1 MKITIDIKALNG
13 AQPYNIANTA
23 APGFYTDGVGVWV
36 IQNMIATYIAPLST
50 LQQIGTTQQAE
61 SATPTAQGVSE
72 DTLLRAI
79 AISAKPE
86 LSVQLLAGLK

>member
-1 MKITIDIKALNG
+1 MKLTIEIKQLNG
-13 AQPYNIANTA
+13 VQPHNIANTA

-36 IQNMIATYIAPLST
+36 IQNTAAFYISPLAT
-50 LQQIGTTQQAE
+50 LQQIGAQQAE
-61 SATPTAQGVSE
+61 SVPQAAQGVSE

-86 LSVQLLAGLK
+86 LSVQLLAGVKL

>member
-1 MKITIDIKALNG
+1 MKLTIEIKQLNG

-23 APGFYTDGVGVWV
+23 APGFYTDGAGVWTM
-36 IQNMIATYIAPLST
+36 QNSIATHIAPLVA
-50 LQQIGTTQQAE
+50 LQQLGTQQAE
-61 SATPTAQGVSE
+61 SAPQAAQGVSE

-86 LSVQLLAGLK
+86 LSVQLLAGAKA